1 MASTLQRVCLTLAL
15 DVLQQQAQTL
25 PYTVPYCRPVKDT
38 GRAVP
43 SAAAAVPVADT
54 LCVEYWAEEKGSQ
67 PPSAQSYRVE
77 VCPVPLWERCGVAL
91 YGCGV
96 GGWDGACWGVRPDTR
111 RAAGLVLARDVP
123 WSQGGMEALGCIQ

>member
-25 PYTVPYCRPVKDT
+25 PHTVPYCRPVKDT

-43 SAAAAVPVADT
+43 SAATAVPVADT

-77 VCPVPLWERCGVAL
+77 VCPNVLLRGRCGVGWCCVVWEGGRGVAGVRDPTPRQPPVSKRL
-91 YGCGV
+91 RGRGGV
-96 GGWDGACWGVRPDTR
+96 GGA
-111 RAAGLVLARDVP
+111 VL
-123 WSQGGMEALGCIQ
+123 C